1 MKHALGQTTERGFAD
16 MALDLFTSL
25 LAIGVQLTLVL
36 GGMLFLFSLGRDFRS
51 AFLGHE

>member
-1 MKHALGQTTERGFAD
+1 
-16 MALDLFTSL
+16 MAFDIVTSL

-36 GGMLFLFSLGRDFRS
+36 GGMLFLFSLGRDFRR